1 MEGRSCNGFNL
12 EGSGRGVNFYGD
24 KGTIVNPVA
33 NSYKIYDSAN
43 KLVSE
48 VKEETLFD
56 PKNAECPT
64 ELLDGLHL
72 ANFCEAIRGE
82 EVTNVPILDG
92 HKSTLLP
99 QLGNIAY

>member
-1 MEGRSCNGFNL
+1 
-12 EGSGRGVNFYGD
+12 
-24 KGTIVNPVA
+24 
-33 NSYKIYDSAN
+33 
-43 KLVSE
+43 
-48 VKEETLFD
+48 VKENTLFD

-82 EVTNVPILDG
+82 EPINALILEG